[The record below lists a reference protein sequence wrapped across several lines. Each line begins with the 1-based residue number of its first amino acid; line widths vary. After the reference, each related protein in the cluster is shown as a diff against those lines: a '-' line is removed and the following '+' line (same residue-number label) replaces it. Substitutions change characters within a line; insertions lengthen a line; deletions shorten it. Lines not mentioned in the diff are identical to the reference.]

1 MHHFNPG
8 TYVRPSTVGEAL
20 NLLSEHGSD
29 AMIIAGGTDLLV
41 EKPRGIGCLVDISSL
56 PLDYIEEGETGLRI
70 GALTTL
76 EGIRN
81 HGLLNGP
88 FTVLAEAARN
98 FGHKNVRNLATVGGN
113 LCSSVPSAD
122 LAPPFIVLDA
132 EVKISGPDGV
142 RTVAMDEFF
151 VDVRKNVLRDDE
163 LLTEIR
169 VLHQPPRTG
178 TAFAKIGRTSV
189 DIALVNAAVR
199 ITLRDDGTCSEVRIA
214 LGSVAPIPL
223 RVVGTEGLLIGRDID
238 AALIDE
244 AAEAASKEIR
254 PISDVRSSAGYRR
267 EAGRVLVK
275 RCITMALERASQE

>member
-1 MHHFNPG
+1 MD
-8 TYVRPSTVGEAL
+8 
-20 NLLSEHGSD
+20 LLSEHGSD

-41 EKPRGIGCLVDISSL
+41 EKPRGIGYLVDISSL
-56 PLDYIEEGETGLRI
+56 PLDYIEEDDSGLRI

-76 EGIRN
+76 EDIRN
-81 HGLLNGP
+81 HSLLNGP

-132 EVKISGPDGV
+132 EVKISDPDGV

-151 VDVRKNVLRDDE
+151 VDVRKNALRDDE

-169 VLHQPPRTG
+169 VPHQPPRTG

-199 ITLRDDGTCSEVRIA
+199 VTLGDAGTCSEVRIA
-214 LGSVAPIPL
+214 LGSVAPTPM
-223 RVVGTEGLLIGRDID
+223 RAVRSEGLLLGRDID

-244 AAEAASKEIR
+244 ATEAASEEIR

-267 EAGRVLVK
+267 EAGRVLAK
-275 RCITMALERASQE
+275 RCITMALERASEE